1 MEKEKSDKE
10 IQQRASISIPLVP
23 EKDTDV
29 SASKRVNFASSD
41 PTHLRK
47 SQRRDIKTQPLFGGK
62 RNKLQLAR
70 LRMDGRLFRG
80 GGSVASGGS
89 SSISR
94 LRTQLGVETKK
105 P

>member
-1 MEKEKSDKE
+1 MEKSDKE
-10 IQQRASISIPLVP
+10 LQQRASISIPLVP
-23 EKDTDV
+23 EKDTDI
-29 SASKRVNFASSD
+29 SASKRVNFASAD

-80 GGSVASGGS
+80 ESVASGS
-89 SSISR
+89 SSIST
-94 LRTQLGVETKK
+94 LRTQLGVETKR